1 MASPFARPALAS
13 LADVEALETVALRER
28 LAAANTYELIRT
40 VAAEQPDQPA
50 IVWLPH
56 GRADDAPQVFSYRE
70 TFARITQ
77 TANLLHEL
85 GVRPGRPLSVLLP
98 NLPETHF
105 VLWGGSAAGQVNPVN
120 PLLAPA
126 QIAEIMTAAGSR
138 VLVTTAPDLNADLW
152 AKAKAV
158 RQLLPQFGTLVVVG
172 DGPIDEPAVRY
183 GAELEFQPAN
193 RLVSGRVIAGE
204 DVATYFHT
212 GGTTGAP
219 KLAQQTHWNQ
229 VCMAWITAHVL
240 DCGPGDRF
248 LVGLPLFHANAAIAS
263 GLNVLGSGGTIVLA
277 GQNGFRDPDTMAD
290 FWRIVDRHKVTA
302 FSAVPTI
309 LANLLDLPRDGCD
322 VSSLRICLCGAAPLA
337 VSLFRAFEAATGLKI
352 LEAYGM
358 TESTLCS
365 TINPRDGERR
375 IGSVGIRVPFHRVK
389 TALLDS
395 EGAYLRDC
403 EDGEVGVL
411 LLKGDTV
418 TPGYKQPQFNQGLWP
433 QPGWLNSGDLARR
446 DAQGYFWLT
455 GRAKDLII
463 RGGHN
468 IDPAVIEEA
477 LHRHPAVELAAAV
490 GRPDPRVG
498 EVPVAFVS
506 LRPGMGA
513 DPEALREFARAN
525 VPERPA
531 APAYVRI
538 IEKIPTTAVGK
549 IFKPALREIVVR
561 ETLEEALAGTSLG
574 GVAEVRVTSDK
585 TRGIVARIELRLP
598 AGASADAARAEVE
611 AVLLRYPV
619 TIDIVIAEPVQ

>member
-1 MASPFARPALAS
+1 MAPLHGRAPLAS
-13 LADVEALETVALRER
+13 LADVEALETVPLRER
-28 LAAANTYELIRT
+28 LGVANTYELIGAT
-40 VAAEQPDQPA
+40 AFDHPDRPA
-50 IVWLPH
+50 IVWLPN
-56 GRADDAPQVFSYRE
+56 GRAEDEPVVYSHAE
-70 TFARITQ
+70 TFARITR

-85 GVRPGRPLSVLLP
+85 GVRPGAPASVLLP

-126 QIAEIMTAAGSR
+126 QIAEIMAAAGSR
-138 VLVTTAPDLNADLW
+138 VLVAAAPDVNADLW
-152 AKAKAV
+152 EKAKAV
-158 RQLLPQFGTLVVVG
+158 RRLLPQFETLVVVG
-172 DGPIDEPAVRY
+172 EGPIDEPAVRY
-183 GAELEFQPAN
+183 GAEVERQPGD
-193 RLVSGRVIAGE
+193 RLVSGRAIEGA

-263 GLNVLGSGGTIVLA
+263 GLNVLGCGGTIVLA
-277 GQNGFRDPDTMAD
+277 GQNGFRDPATMGD

-322 VSSLRICLCGAAPLA
+322 VRSLRICLCGAAPLA

-375 IGSVGIRVPFHRVK
+375 IGSVGIRVPYHQVK

-395 EGAYLRDC
+395 DGAYLRDC

-418 TPGYKQPQFNQGLWP
+418 TPGYKQPQFNKGLWP
-433 QPGWLNSGDLARR
+433 QQGWLNSGDLARR
-446 DAQGYFWLT
+446 DAEGYFWLT

-506 LRPGMGA
+506 LRPGMA
-513 DPEALREFARAN
+513 AEPDDLRDFARAN

-538 IEKIPTTAVGK
+538 VEKIPTTAVGK

-561 ETLEEALAGTSLG
+561 ETVEQALAEASLG
-574 GVAEVRVTSDK
+574 DAQVSVASDK
-585 TRGIVARIELRLP
+585 TRGVVAQVALRLP
-598 AGASADAARAEVE
+598 PGGSAQAARTRVE
-611 AVLLRYPV
+611 AALLRYAI
-619 TIDIVIAEPVQ
+619 TLDIVLAEPAQ

>member
-1 MASPFARPALAS
+1 
-13 LADVEALETVALRER
+13 
-28 LAAANTYELIRT
+28 
-40 VAAEQPDQPA
+40 
-50 IVWLPH
+50 
-56 GRADDAPQVFSYRE
+56 
-70 TFARITQ
+70 
-77 TANLLHEL
+77 
-85 GVRPGRPLSVLLP
+85 
-98 NLPETHF
+98 
-105 VLWGGSAAGQVNPVN
+105 
-120 PLLAPA
+120 
-126 QIAEIMTAAGSR
+126 
-138 VLVTTAPDLNADLW
+138 
-152 AKAKAV
+152 
-158 RQLLPQFGTLVVVG
+158 
-172 DGPIDEPAVRY
+172 Y
-183 GAELEFQPAN
+183 GAEVERQRAD

-204 DVATYFHT
+204 AVATYFHT

-229 VCMAWITAHVL
+229 VCMAWITAHIL

-263 GLNVLGSGGTIVLA
+263 GLNVLGCGGTIVLA
-277 GQNGFRDPDTMAD
+277 GQNGFRDPATMGD
-290 FWRIVDRHKVTA
+290 FWRIVDRHKITA

-375 IGSVGIRVPFHRVK
+375 IGSVGIRVPYHQVK
-389 TALLDS
+389 TALLDAD
-395 EGAYLRDC
+395 GGFVRDC
-403 EDGEVGVL
+403 EDEEVGVL

-418 TPGYKQPQFNQGLWP
+418 TPGYKQPQFNKGLWP

-446 DAQGYFWLT
+446 DADGYFWLT

-506 LRPGMGA
+506 LRPGMSA
-513 DPEALREFARAN
+513 DPEDLRDFARAN

-538 IEKIPTTAVGK
+538 IGKIPTTAVGK
-549 IFKPALREIVVR
+549 IFKPALREIVIR
-561 ETLEEALAGTSLG
+561 ETVEQALAEAALG
-574 GVAEVRVTSDK
+574 EITQVSVASDK
-585 TRGIVARIELRLP
+585 TRGIVARIALDLP
-598 AGASADAARAEVE
+598 AGASPEGARAKVE
-611 AVLLRYPV
+611 TALLRYPI
-619 TIDIVIAEPVQ
+619 TLDIVAAEPAQ